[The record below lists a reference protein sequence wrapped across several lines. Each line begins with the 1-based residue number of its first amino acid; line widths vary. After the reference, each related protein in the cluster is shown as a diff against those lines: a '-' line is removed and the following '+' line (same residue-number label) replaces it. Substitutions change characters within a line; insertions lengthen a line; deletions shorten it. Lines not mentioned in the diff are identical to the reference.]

1 MLYEEMPMKKCPR
14 FRRNNTLAHFQT
26 YHLNSDDF
34 RHVCIYVF
42 FVFSMCLHFNMVFS
56 IILTHLSSDQARSF
70 LARCSP
76 VQRGLG
82 PVVTMGL
89 HEVMVIH
96 DDWMMTGGTP
106 MTKRTPP
113 SILDE
118 LLRCDVTGMMSRIRG
133 IIPKWES
140 DNNYVQI
147 I

>member
-1 MLYEEMPMKKCPR
+1 MFAYM
-14 FRRNNTLAHFQT
+14 
-26 YHLNSDDF
+26 
-34 RHVCIYVF
+34 F
-42 FVFSMCLHFNMVFS
+42 FLFFSMCLHFNMVFS

>member
-1 MLYEEMPMKKCPR
+1 MISAMFAYM
-14 FRRNNTLAHFQT
+14 
-26 YHLNSDDF
+26 
-34 RHVCIYVF
+34 F
-42 FVFSMCLHFNMVFS
+42 FLFFSMCLHFNMVFS